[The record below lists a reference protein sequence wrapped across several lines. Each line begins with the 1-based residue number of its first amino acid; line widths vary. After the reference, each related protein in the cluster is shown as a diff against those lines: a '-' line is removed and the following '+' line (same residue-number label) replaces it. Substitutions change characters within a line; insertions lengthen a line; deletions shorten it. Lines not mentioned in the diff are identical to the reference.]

1 MPLLGGARYRAFWT
15 CKPCWVQAG
24 NRVMLAA
31 PCNRVGKR
39 HPQRA
44 ERPKR
49 MSIPVCM
56 KVLAS
61 GLLLGL
67 LAGCASQPSR
77 IPPQSFAP
85 GLSGES
91 PPSAHESQLVNDPSA
106 PTNTPLCGTAAREA
120 MAMAVQNYPQP
131 LAVGGSCV
139 RNACFNTQ
147 TGTYIAADGTQR
159 ICR

>member
-1 MPLLGGARYRAFWT
+1 MSVLLGTG
-15 CKPCWVQAG
+15 C
-24 NRVMLAA
+24 NRVMLASLTTMWA
-31 PCNRVGKR
+31 NHMGNK
-39 HPQRA
+39 PQRA

-49 MSIPVCM
+49 MSIPVRF
-56 KVLAS
+56 KVLGS
-61 GLLLGL
+61 GLMLGL
-67 LAGCASQPSR
+67 LAGCASQPTR

-91 PPSAHESQLVNDPSA
+91 SPANESQLANDPSA

-159 ICR
+159 VCR